1 MDNTEFNDCICELM
15 GDRMQTLVLDFL
27 YENYRFNKA
36 TINRFDKILEKYNV
50 EKSNKYG
57 ESWRIKDMTDKPFKI
72 GRESII
78 EGTHCEILYNGEC
91 IINVFDNDDV
101 DEFLELLNQISEEN
115 KELTQFKNLARDYNI
130 PFDKLYDAFEEDLNQ
145 DTVTDLEM
153 KILKL
158 KEENKQLK
166 EENKRLKERYPIK
179 NLYKVF

>member
-78 EGTHCEILYNGEC
+78 EGTHFEILYNGEC